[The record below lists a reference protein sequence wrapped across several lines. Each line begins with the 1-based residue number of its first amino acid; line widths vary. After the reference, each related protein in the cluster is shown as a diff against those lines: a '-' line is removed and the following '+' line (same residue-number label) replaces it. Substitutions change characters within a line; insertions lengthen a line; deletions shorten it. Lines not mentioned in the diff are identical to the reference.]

1 MLSQTIWGISLAL
14 ELFLLV
20 RGLRTGL
27 TSKYPVFYSYLLFV
41 VVQSPVRF
49 VANHWYYKTLYAPV
63 FWATEFFGFALGCVV
78 VVEIYRVALKEYPG
92 TAKIARNILWFLF
105 LLAVAK
111 AATVLW
117 ADPRIAG
124 TTTPLKVE
132 WALRT
137 VQAFSIAALVT
148 AFAFYSIPFGRNLRG
163 ILLGYGIFI
172 AERVICL
179 TFVADAGQDFWF
191 YAYSASYI
199 VALSVWLNY
208 LWSFQPAT
216 VALGSPPY
224 SNYDLIAEA
233 THRRLQ
239 DARGSLRKTVRP

>member
-14 ELFLLV
+14 EVFLLV

-27 TSKYPVFYSYLLFV
+27 TSRYPVFYSYLFFV
-41 VVQSPVRF
+41 VVQSPIRF
-49 VANHWYYKTLYAPV
+49 VAHRWYLTTLYTQV
-63 FWATEFFGFALGCVV
+63 YWTTEFVGLALGCLVV
-78 VVEIYRVALKEYPG
+78 FEIYRMALKEYPG
-92 TAKIARNILWFLF
+92 TAKIARNIFWLLF

-111 AATVLW
+111 AATVIW
-117 ADPRIAG
+117 ADPHIGNDA
-124 TTTPLKVE
+124 TPLKVE

-179 TFVADAGQDFWF
+179 TFVA
-191 YAYSASYI
+191 
-199 VALSVWLNY
+199 
-208 LWSFQPAT
+208 
-216 VALGSPPY
+216 
-224 SNYDLIAEA
+224 
-233 THRRLQ
+233 
-239 DARGSLRKTVRP
+239 